1 MDNENKKIIT
11 KSVNTVRN
19 EFYSAMGGIGYV
31 EILLF
36 CIFVIIA
43 MTFSILVKNLFI
55 FLPVDFLL
63 FISFAILIAPAPNT
77 KGKVYNYLQKIFK
90 YIFQKQKFKKVN
102 ENNKNF
108 CPLTV
113 DKNGKII
120 IFNSKQ
126 NFNKHIIIYEII
138 GFDFSLMTSEEFND
152 CVENFS
158 QFLKNINLDVK
169 LIKIEKSFNLENQ
182 IKYLKEL
189 SKYWE
194 KQYLKKLINE
204 QTYGVFGLKTI

>member
-31 EILLF
+31 EILIF
-36 CIFVIIA
+36 CLFVIIA
-43 MTFSILVKNLFI
+43 MTFSVLVKNLFI

-120 IFNSKQ
+120 ILTVSK
-126 NFNKHIIIYEII
+126 I
-138 GFDFSLMTSEEFND
+138 
-152 CVENFS
+152 
-158 QFLKNINLDVK
+158 
-169 LIKIEKSFNLENQ
+169 
-182 IKYLKEL
+182 
-189 SKYWE
+189 
-194 KQYLKKLINE
+194 LIN
-204 QTYGVFGLKTI
+204 TLLFMKL